1 MPEPAN
7 DECPYPGLRAYLT
20 RERDW
25 YFGREEHVDA
35 MLSRLE
41 ESRFLAVVGSSG
53 SGKSSLVFAGLIP
66 ALIEG
71 QLAGSRHDADGRP
84 APWSIICF
92 NPGNDP
98 LAELAAAIVQAAPK
112 KDDPHLAGYVRAA
125 LESGG
130 GLVEALKVAGVI
142 DPERETLVYADQFE
156 ELFRFGEKAS
166 RAAQENA
173 LRFARLFVDAAEQ
186 TEVRLH
192 ILLSMRS
199 EFIGQCEAF
208 PGLPEIVSRSQFLA
222 PRLSRKQLER
232 SLSCPA
238 AAVGWKVA
246 ADALTAVLN
255 DCGNSPDQL
264 PLAQHI
270 LRRMWKRAALAHRR
284 ELTLEDYNTE
294 GGVRKSIAEHGKDIL
309 NELPQPAG
317 TEVTRILFMALCEQ
331 REDGPLVRRLSTRA
345 EIEAIA
351 GANSALV
358 PKVIAVFA
366 SDDPGFIQEDDGWLD
381 VRHEAVLRQWPLI
394 SEWRSLEGESETWLH
409 ELSQAAKDY
418 GEESDKMELWH
429 GNDLREAEIWFARE
443 KPSEAWAIRHSVKN
457 WEASVRFLELSR
469 QTAAD
474 LEEEKKRDAI
484 KIRRAKERRQNLL
497 LTATGGTALALFVI
511 GLVMANLWK
520 NAANSRQ
527 QAEAAAIS
535 IGAAATDIVAS
546 GKAAL
551 SDAEQRAAKL
561 IAAIRQAG
569 DGPAPSPEATD
580 GLLNARTASE
590 SAAKAIENLA
600 TACEKAVGDRG
611 EVRQLSELVETLK
624 GQAREVRQRHDA
636 LKKSADAWDAVKDS
650 IGLRL
655 NHAEEMLGQL
665 GGIAAP
671 EAAVVTA
678 KEKEISAAAT
688 DLKVIGGI
696 QQAAFAF
703 GFEGA
708 NYKLFADRI
717 AKIETTLNLL
727 RKTQVSTSNP
737 SLTEIS
743 PEQAIA
749 LKHTGKVNRVRF
761 GPMPDK
767 LPLIASACEDRS
779 IWIWRVDGK
788 LRTKIPTSSA
798 VNDIAFSPGGDAV
811 AMASDGKTVRVVRGL
826 GLLSLKEGSDFTATD
841 FNQHKDS
848 ITDVEFSH
856 GGERIASASA
866 DRTVRVFDSR
876 SMAQLFNSQPLP
888 GIVTAVQ
895 FHRGD
900 NLVVSGCDDG
910 GVRLHTIDYPETQ
923 LLGTMGA
930 PARRPEFSYDG
941 KLVIAASG
949 DKTARVW
956 PIVGPR
962 ELVKVEH
969 PAAVTQATFRPLIDA
984 KGYTFVT
991 GATNGEVRFVSVTD
1005 VTATSAATKV
1015 KVLEAHH
1022 PGPVVSATWSADGR
1036 LLATVGGGE
1045 TIIWEISTDLPWPRA
1060 RLINLGE
1067 TSRAEFSSDSKSL
1080 VTYGGSDTAY
1090 VWDLSKM
1097 TPSSAY

>member
-1 MPEPAN
+1 MPDPAN
-7 DECPYPGLRAYLT
+7 DECPYPGLRAYFT

-41 ESRFLAVVGSSG
+41 ESRFLAIVGSSG

-71 QLAGSRHDADGRP
+71 QLAGSRRDANGQP

-98 LAELAAAIVQAAPK
+98 LAELAAAIVKAAPK

-130 GLVEALKVAGVI
+130 GLLEALKVAEI
-142 DPERETLVYADQFE
+142 INPERETLIYADQFE

-192 ILLSMRS
+192 MLLSMRS

-238 AAVGWKVA
+238 AAVGWEVA
-246 ADALTAVLN
+246 PDALTAVLN

-270 LRRMWKRAALAHRR
+270 LRRMWKRAALAKRR
-284 ELTLEDYNTE
+284 KLTLDDYNAE
-294 GGVRKSIAEHGKDIL
+294 GDIRKSIAEHGKDIL

-351 GANSALV
+351 GADSELV
-358 PKVIAVFA
+358 PDVIAAF
-366 SDDPGFIQEDDGWLD
+366 SKDDPGFIEEDDGWLD

-394 SEWRSLEGESETWLH
+394 SEWRTREGESETWLH
-409 ELSQAAKDY
+409 ELSQAARDY
-418 GEESDKMELWH
+418 QKESDKMELWR
-429 GNDLREAEIWFARE
+429 GNDLREAEMWFARE
-443 KPSEAWAIRHSVKN
+443 KPSEAWAIRHSVRN
-457 WEASVRFLELSR
+457 WNDCVRFLEVSR
-469 QTAAD
+469 QAAID
-474 LEEEKKRDAI
+474 LEEQKKREVREAHE
-484 KIRRAKERRQNLL
+484 AKERRQRFWLTVTGTSALL
-497 LTATGGTALALFVI
+497 LFIL
-511 GLVMANLWK
+511 GLVMAKFWND
-520 NAANSRQ
+520 AATSKR
-527 QAEAAAIS
+527 QAESAAIS
-535 IGAAATDIVAS
+535 IGEAATDIVAS
-546 GKAAL
+546 GKAAV

-561 IAAIRQAG
+561 IAAIRQAAE
-569 DGPAPSPEATD
+569 GPAPTQESTD

-590 SAAKAIENLA
+590 GAGKAIGNLA
-600 TACEKAVGDRG
+600 AACKKAVGASG
-611 EVRQLSELVETLK
+611 GVGQLKELVKTLD
-624 GQAREVRQRHDA
+624 GQALDVRQRHEA

-650 IGLRL
+650 IVIRL
-655 NHAEEMLGQL
+655 NHAEEVLGELL
-665 GGIAAP
+665 GKTAP

-678 KEKEISAAAT
+678 KEKEISLAAT
-688 DLKVIGGI
+688 DLKVIDGI
-696 QQAAFAF
+696 QKAAFAF
-703 GFEGA
+703 GFEG
-708 NYKLFADRI
+708 NDYKLFADRI
-717 AKIETTLNLL
+717 AKIETALNVL
-727 RKTQVSTSNP
+727 RKTQVSVSNP
-737 SLTEIS
+737 SLNELK
-743 PEQAIA
+743 PAQAVA
-749 LKHTGKVNRVRF
+749 LKHGGKVNRVHF
-761 GPMPDK
+761 GPVPDK
-767 LPLIASACEDRS
+767 IPLLAAACEDRN
-779 IWIWRVDGK
+779 IWIWRADGK
-788 LRTKIPTSSA
+788 LQGKIPTSSA
-798 VNDIAFSPGGDAV
+798 VNDIAFSPGGDAI
-811 AMASDGKTVRVVRGL
+811 ASASSGKTVRVFRGL
-826 GLLSLKEGSDFTATD
+826 GLLSLKEGMQPSSTTFDL
-841 FNQHKDS
+841 HKDS

-876 SMAQLFNSQPLP
+876 SMAQLYTSQPLP

-910 GVRLHTIDYPETQ
+910 GVRLHTIDHPEVQ
-923 LLGTMGA
+923 ILGMMGA

-941 KLVIAASG
+941 KFVIAAGG
-949 DKTARVW
+949 DKTVNVFSVADAIEVTHVR
-956 PIVGPR
+956 
-962 ELVKVEH
+962 H
-969 PAAVTQATFRPLIDA
+969 PADVTQATFRPVIDA
-984 KGYTFVT
+984 KGYTFISCDVK
-991 GATNGEVRFVSVTD
+991 GDVRFVRVTD
-1005 VTATSAATKV
+1005 VTTAAGAHHT
-1015 KVLEAHH
+1015 VLEPHH
-1022 PGPVVSATWSADGR
+1022 PGPVLSATWSADGR

-1045 TIIWEISTDLPWPRA
+1045 VIIWEMSTDIPSPRT
-1060 RLINLGE
+1060 RLTNLGE
-1067 TSRAEFSSDSKSL
+1067 TSHAEFSPDSKSL
-1080 VTYGGSDTAY
+1080 VTYGDSDTAY
-1090 VWDLSKM
+1090 VWDLTKIS
-1097 TPSSAY
+1097 PSSAY